1 MLPLLTILL
10 QTLLPPTV
18 TTTLLTKNDLPSL
31 RSKFNGK
38 LASVVSPYGIWAW
51 NTPVNKHND
60 PNFTSSSST
69 EEEEDTEFIEP
80 GEPFVI
86 LNVVDTFDHTKNV
99 ELKIL
104 TKDAFIGFIVINLNS
119 PPNPNDPQLT
129 IITSS
134 SSSSNPA

>member
-18 TTTLLTKNDLPSL
+18 TTTLLTENDLPSL

-38 LASVVSPYGIWAW
+38 LASVVSPHGIWAW

-60 PNFTSSSST
+60 LAST
-69 EEEEDTEFIEP
+69 EEDTEFIEP

-119 PPNPNDPQLT
+119 PPNPNDPQLA
-129 IITSS
+129 IITTTTTTP
-134 SSSSNPA
+134 SNPA